1 MVCLFLLKIFLIQWK
16 CTKMGSL
23 AWQNI
28 NSGFDSRVA
37 FELRKKG
44 YLICGK
50 TATSEFA
57 ISGIPKTLNYYNKD
71 LYAGTSSTGSALSVA
86 SKATSISIS
95 SQTAGSTIRPASY
108 NGIFAMKPSL
118 TGYQELVLKKDTL
131 DTVSFFGSN
140 LSDLEY
146 TLRDLT
152 VRGPNYPNSAFCEYY
167 SNLKIPKSKKLKI
180 GIPVSYLDD
189 LISED
194 IKENKRLIAKLKK
207 YGHQIID

>member
-1 MVCLFLLKIFLIQWK
+1 M
-16 CTKMGSL
+16 
-23 AWQNI
+23 
-28 NSGFDSRVA
+28 
-37 FELRKKG
+37 
-44 YLICGK
+44 
-50 TATSEFA
+50 
-57 ISGIPKTLNYYNKD
+57 
-71 LYAGTSSTGSALSVA
+71 SVA

-108 NGIFAMKPSL
+108 NGIFAMKPSFGL
-118 TGYQELVLKKDTL
+118 IPRTGVLKTSDTL

-194 IKENKRLIAKLKK
+194 IKENKKRLIAKLKK
-207 YGHQIID
+207 YGHQIKLININNLIKDAHWVHDKIYSKSVSYYFKEEFNKSSHLLKKYFEFYSRWSKSYF